1 MKKALVLLVLAL
13 VLGCTPKR
21 EVIPVAAEFPNGS
34 SVSFGTMPSAMA
46 NLSQRTITAWIKI
59 NGTSTNG
66 HIVIDS
72 FTGAQSD
79 WFLAYY
85 DTPTLNFVMEWT
97 TTRGNWNGTA
107 NLTVGTWY
115 HVALSY
121 DKTSAANDP
130 VFYLNGSSVGITEVI
145 APSGSAPNDSADT
158 LYSGGVATYTNLSML
173 TIADLRVYN
182 RILTATEIENIRNSK
197 SFCDNDYG
205 LVFHAPFLGVAGGVS
220 DGGTMAAANTVI
232 DRIGGVVG
240 TPAGSPVF
248 RADTILSC
256 P

>member
-1 MKKALVLLVLAL
+1 MKKALVLLMLAL
-13 VLGCTPKR
+13 ALGCTPKQ

-34 SVSFGTMPSAMA
+34 SVSFGTMPAAVA
-46 NLSQRTITAWIKI
+46 NLNTRTIAAWVKI
-59 NGTSTNG
+59 DGTSAGG
-66 HIVIDS
+66 HTVIAS
-72 FTGAQSD
+72 NPGAQSD
-79 WFLAYY
+79 WYLSYF
-85 DTPTLNFVMEWT
+85 DTPNLTFFLKRATTNGTWT
-97 TTRGNWNGTA
+97 GTA

-115 HVALSY
+115 HVAVSY
-121 DKTSAANDP
+121 DRSSTANDP
-130 VFYLNGSSVGITEVI
+130 VIYLNGSSVGISETSTP
-145 APSGSAPNDSADT
+145 AGTAQDDSAST
-158 LYSGGVATYTNLSML
+158 LYSGGLGTSTPLSTL
-173 TIADLRVYN
+173 SVADLRVYN
-182 RILTATEIENIRNSK
+182 RILTLAEIEDIRNSK

-240 TPAGSPVF
+240 TPAGSPIF